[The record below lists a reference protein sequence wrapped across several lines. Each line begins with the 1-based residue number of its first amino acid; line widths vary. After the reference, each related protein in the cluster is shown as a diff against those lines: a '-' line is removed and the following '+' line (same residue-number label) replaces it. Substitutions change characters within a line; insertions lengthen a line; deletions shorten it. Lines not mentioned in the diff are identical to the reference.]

1 MRATK
6 FLPHVLV
13 LLGLLAALGAAYVA
27 ARGDAAALPIPGD
40 VPALATVLLGLAAA
54 GVLCG
59 VALLATRL
67 PAARASPRPLI
78 ALALG
83 GALVGGFAAF
93 ALMAASAESGDTL
106 LASVWLALVLVAL
119 TGVGA
124 GARSWRLA
132 A

>member
-13 LLGLLAALGAAYVA
+13 LLGVLAVLGAAYVTV
-27 ARGDAAALPIPGD
+27 RGDAAALPLPGD
-40 VPALATVLLGLAAA
+40 VTALATTLLLLAVG
-54 GVLCG
+54 GVLFG

-67 PAARASPRPLI
+67 HAARASPRPLI

-106 LASVWLALVLVAL
+106 LASLWLALVLVAL

-124 GARSWRLA
+124 GARS
-132 A
+132 